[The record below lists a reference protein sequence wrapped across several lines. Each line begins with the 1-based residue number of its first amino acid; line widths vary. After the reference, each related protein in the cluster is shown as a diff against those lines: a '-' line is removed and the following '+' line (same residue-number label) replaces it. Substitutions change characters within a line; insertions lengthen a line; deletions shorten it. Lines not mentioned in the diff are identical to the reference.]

1 MELIILMFLCHVL
14 DDFVFQLVCLSKL
27 KQKSEWPKSRLYRN
41 DYLVALLIHAFSW
54 SGWILV
60 PWMIFRDVEGV
71 VLGIIFVINGLIHA
85 FVDHLK
91 CNTYSLNLVWDQSI
105 HILQILITW
114 SALKFL
120 YM

>member
-14 DDFVFQLVCLSKL
+14 DDFVLQPVCLSKL
-27 KQKSEWPKSRLYRN
+27 KQKSEWPKNRLYRN

-60 PWMIFRDVEGV
+60 PWMIFRDIGGV